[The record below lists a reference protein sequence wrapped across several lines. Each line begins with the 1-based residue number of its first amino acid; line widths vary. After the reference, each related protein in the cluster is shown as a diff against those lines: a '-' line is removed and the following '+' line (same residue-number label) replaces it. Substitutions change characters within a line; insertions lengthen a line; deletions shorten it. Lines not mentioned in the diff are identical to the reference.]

1 MNQATEALEPNPV
14 FVDATG
20 RRARIARR
28 VGIALGC
35 VVAAYLV
42 LVGIGLA
49 TGARVP
55 LTPWPETKHSKSGRD
70 AAGDGL
76 MPRSGGHNP
85 LPNRSSAA
93 GGAPSGPAP
102 TAGTSHGTH
111 TGGTTPAASGSP
123 TRTTGATT
131 PPVTPT
137 SATTAPDKG
146 HAYGRTKSPN
156 PRKP

>member
-1 MNQATEALEPNPV
+1 MNQATEVLEPEPV

-28 VGIALGC
+28 LGIALGC

-49 TGARVP
+49 TGSRVP
-55 LTPWPETKHSKSGRD
+55 LTPWPETKHSKSGRGP
-70 AAGDGL
+70 AEDGL

-102 TAGTSHGTH
+102 TAGASHAPAGGTH
-111 TGGTTPAASGSP
+111 PSATTSSKP
-123 TRTTGATT
+123 TTGATT

-137 SATTAPDKG
+137 SATTVPGKG

>member
-1 MNQATEALEPNPV
+1 VNQATEVLEPDPV

-49 TGARVP
+49 TGTRVP
-55 LTPWPETKHSKSGRD
+55 LTPWPETKHSKSGRGP
-70 AAGDGL
+70 AEDGL
-76 MPRSGGHNP
+76 MPRSGGRNP
-85 LPNRSSAA
+85 LPNQSPAA

-102 TAGTSHGTH
+102 TAGTSHGTQ
-111 TGGTTPAASGSP
+111 TGTTPAASSSP
-123 TRTTGATT
+123 TRTAGATT

-137 SATTAPDKG
+137 SATTAPGKG
-146 HAYGRTKSPN
+146 RGYGRTKSPN

>member
-1 MNQATEALEPNPV
+1 MNQATEVLEPEPV

-20 RRARIARR
+20 RRARIARGA
-28 VGIALGC
+28 GIALGC
-35 VVAAYLV
+35 VVAAYLL

-49 TGARVP
+49 TGTRVP
-55 LTPWPETKHSKSGRD
+55 LTPWPETKHAKSGRGP
-70 AAGDGL
+70 AEDGL
-76 MPRSGGHNP
+76 MPRSGGRNP

-93 GGAPSGPAP
+93 GKAPSGPAP
-102 TAGTSHGTH
+102 TAGAPAGGTH
-111 TGGTTPAASGSP
+111 PGATTSGTPGSKP
-123 TRTTGATT
+123 TTGATT

-137 SATTAPDKG
+137 STTTAPGKG